1 MSTATVEKSAR
12 GAEFDRLGF
21 YIERGLIPRA
31 EIGTINE
38 TFMAMHHAG
47 GVKDFYEPAPQGHN
61 DGFHHEFW
69 KGDPL
74 AAYPRVM
81 HPHRFMPLAM
91 RYMLDGRIL
100 DVLENIAGEEMLA
113 AQSMFYFKPAGARGQ
128 AWHQDNFY
136 LQVEPGTCLAAW
148 IACDRCDE
156 DNGALQVVVR
166 TNTMDVVCPTRSA
179 DPNISF
185 TRELVTVEQILQT
198 PGSTYGQNAS
208 PAPASL
214 EVARPILEPG
224 DVLFFNGSVV
234 HGSGPNNSTDR
245 FRRSFINH
253 YTGVSSLAISE
264 HYHPLLNRK
273 GEVVSKGK
281 TAGGGPCGTEHAA
294 PH

>member
-1 MSTATVEKSAR
+1 V
-12 GAEFDRLGF
+12 
-21 YIERGLIPRA
+21 
-31 EIGTINE
+31 
-38 TFMAMHHAG
+38 
-47 GVKDFYEPAPQGHN
+47 PQGVN

-81 HPHRFMPLAM
+81 HPHRFMPIAQ
-91 RYMLDGRIL
+91 RYLLDPRIL
-100 DVLENIAGEEMLA
+100 DVLEDITGEEMLS

-136 LQVEPGTCLAAW
+136 LQVAPGSCLAAW

-156 DNGALQVVVR
+156 ENGALQVVVR
-166 TNTMDVVCPTRSA
+166 THTMDVVCPTRSA

-198 PGSTYGQNAS
+198 NGSTYGQNAT
-208 PAPASL
+208 PAPATL
-214 EVARPILEPG
+214 EVAKPVMEPG

-234 HGSGPNNSTDR
+234 HGSGPNTSKDR

-253 YTGVSSLAISE
+253 YTGVSALEIAD
-264 HYHPLLNRK
+264 HYQPLYNRR
-273 GEVVSKGK
+273 GQVVQRKVA
-281 TAGGGPCGTEHAA
+281 TGGGPCGTEHAA